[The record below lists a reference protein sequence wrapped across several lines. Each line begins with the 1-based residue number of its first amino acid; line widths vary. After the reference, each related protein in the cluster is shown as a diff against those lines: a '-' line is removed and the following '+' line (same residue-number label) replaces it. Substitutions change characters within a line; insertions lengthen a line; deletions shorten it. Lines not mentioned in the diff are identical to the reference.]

1 MWSEG
6 ATLVR
11 FAVVGIGN
19 TLVDFGVF
27 FLLTSMGVSYVLA
40 QACSYSAGVINSYVW
55 NRTWTFRVQEK
66 ASAQQVLQFL
76 ILNLLSLG
84 TTVVLLQLLRLA
96 GMSLF
101 SSKVLA
107 TIAGMAVNFIGSRFW
122 VFSSERERG
131 GKQ

>member
-11 FAVVGIGN
+11 FAIVGIGN
-19 TLVDFGVF
+19 TLVDFGMF

-40 QACSYSAGVINSYVW
+40 QVCSYSAGVLNSYVW
-55 NRTWTFRVQEK
+55 NRTWTFRAQEK
-66 ASAQQVLQFL
+66 ASAQQFFQFL

-84 TTVVLLQLLRLA
+84 TTVVLLQLLHLA
-96 GMSLF
+96 GISLVI
-101 SSKVLA
+101 SKGMA
-107 TIAGMAVNFIGSRFW
+107 TMAGMAINFSGSRFW

-131 GKQ
+131 RG